1 MLHVP
6 GRSYTNAF
14 IISIFHVPICRLAPA
29 QRVLN
34 VFIPPRK
41 EENWQNAPESG
52 GSITSL
58 CKVPD
63 SVQAAASLHEA
74 QTCRRIIFTQT
85 KSLTLV
91 VIADI
96 VNGQQDWINVVGALH
111 RLAGGSL

>member
-1 MLHVP
+1 M
-6 GRSYTNAF
+6 
-14 IISIFHVPICRLAPA
+14 
-29 QRVLN
+29 
-34 VFIPPRK
+34 FIPPRK